1 MTRPRQSADTPS
13 GTPFLTA
20 TVPRQFVHRAALSE
34 TLLTGWRRTGT
45 DRFTVY
51 AQWPRA
57 HGLHVSPD
65 WCSYDP
71 LLVVETV
78 RQAGTLVMHTEY
90 GVPLE
95 QRFVLNEFA
104 VATDPHHLE
113 VGPLPAEPVV
123 ELAFTDVRFR
133 SGRPTACRYT
143 ARVLCRGGQAATAD
157 VSFTCVGEAVYR
169 RLRGGRTP
177 GTVTALP
184 VPPGV
189 PPESVDRA
197 LPADVVLAPAG
208 PDPAPPGGRW
218 QLRVNTAHPVF
229 FDHPLDHVPG
239 MLLLEAARQAA
250 RSALPG
256 KRPPS
261 AYHAVFHRY
270 AELDEPVWIEAR
282 DDGGGH
288 LQVVGVQRE
297 SAVFECGVD
306 AAVG

>member
-13 GTPFLTA
+13 LTA
-20 TVPRQFVHRAALSE
+20 TVPRQFVHRAALAE
-34 TLLTGWRRTGT
+34 TLLTGWERTGP

-57 HGLHVSPD
+57 HGLHVSVD
-65 WCSYDP
+65 WHSYDP

-78 RQAGTLVMHTEY
+78 RQAGTLIMHTEY
-90 GVPLE
+90 GVPLD
-95 QRFVLNEFA
+95 QQFVLNGFD
-104 VATDPHHLE
+104 VATDPHRLE
-113 VGPLPAEPVV
+113 VGPLPAEPTV

-133 SGRPTACRYT
+133 GRRPAACRYT
-143 ARVLCRGGQAATAD
+143 ARVLCHGEPAATAD
-157 VSFTCVGEAVYR
+157 VAFTCVGEAVYR
-169 RLRGGRTP
+169 RLRGGRTA
-177 GTVTALP
+177 GTIEAVPL
-184 VPPGV
+184 PPGL
-189 PPESVDRA
+189 PPEAVDRA
-197 LPADVVLAPAG
+197 LPTDVVLAS
-208 PDPAPPGGRW
+208 PDPDPGAPGGRW

-250 RSALPG
+250 RRALPG
-256 KRPPS
+256 KPGPS
-261 AYHAVFHRY
+261 AYRAVFHRY

-282 DDGGGH
+282 DEGGGH

-306 AAVG
+306 AAAG